1 MLPFKDSLAQSLFSL
16 LLMAEEKKYVRNEKR
31 ILFALSDTKY
41 RPVSTEKTKIPLNRE
56 PFHRNV
62 FELPNFVM
70 SSFFTSKLCTLQSS
84 SQQIP
89 SSYNT

>member
-41 RPVSTEKTKIPLNRE
+41 RPVSTEKKNE
-56 PFHRNV
+56 NPF
-62 FELPNFVM
+62 
-70 SSFFTSKLCTLQSS
+70 K
-84 SQQIP
+84 
-89 SSYNT
+89 